1 MRPGITV
8 APRRVIVWEQGR
20 RASACPICENRP
32 SRIAIAETTGC
43 VESIVRMRPFTSARS
58 LEPAHVGESAHAAF
72 PHIVPLAAPAA
83 APASTLLMNSRR
95 KKLLCR
101 PSTNAMASSPC
112 GHAAYDLPSGHGT
125 AYALSRKITNAR
137 LLLLTRRHRLRCR
150 GHPLHDP
157 GQQ

>member
-8 APRRVIVWEQGR
+8 APRRLIVWEQGP
-20 RASACPICENRP
+20 RASACPICDNRP
-32 SRIAIAETTGC
+32 SRIATAETTGC
-43 VESIVRMRPFTSARS
+43 VGSIVRMRPFTIARS
-58 LEPAHVGESAHAAF
+58 LEPAHVAESAHTAF

-101 PSTNAMASSPC
+101 RSTNAMASSPC

-125 AYALSRKITNAR
+125 GYALSRKITNAR
-137 LLLLTRRHRLRCR
+137 LFTASHGVTDYGVAATLFTN
-150 GHPLHDP
+150 
-157 GQQ
+157 